1 MPRSLSKHLAQLER
15 GGGRR
20 KRDSFNKWRKYVDA
34 IDFLENL
41 GVANISH
48 ATADEIQFSCPFPD
62 HTHGDESP
70 SASMNDGSKD
80 PMLTTAWTC
89 YGCKRGGNAITF
101 LSEFENIS
109 RQEASAQLKAHYARG
124 YIAPKFGSIAR
135 EFEERYRLSKE
146 RHIEPSLFILD
157 WSTADRFEV
166 EWSHYA
172 ENYSDSPDVAFMLD
186 RGFTPAVLEEWGIGY
201 DDDSKRITIPVCDP
215 HGNLVGFKGRAWR
228 KNARP
233 KYLVM
238 GDKGERTRS
247 GFNVYDKSLVVF
259 GVDRWGHVE
268 RYVLVEGELDV
279 IALWC
284 MGIPAICCGGSTMS
298 VAQAKLIREYCDEVV
313 LFFDNDAAGRNGVYG
328 YENKH
333 GEHKPGILELLEP
346 HMRVRVVGK
355 HRYDAND
362 YLKRNEVEHCRELI
376 ASATASYALL

>member
-1 MPRSLSKHLAQLER
+1 VPRSLSKRLAQLER
-15 GGGRR
+15 TGGRT

-41 GVANISH
+41 GIANISQ

-80 PMLTTAWTC
+80 PMLNTAWTC
-89 YGCKRGGNAITF
+89 YGCKRGGNAVTF
-101 LSEFENIS
+101 LAEFENIT
-109 RQEASAQLKAHYARG
+109 RQEASKLLKAHYARG
-124 YIAPKFGSIAR
+124 YIAPKYGSIAR
-135 EFEERYRLSKE
+135 EFEARYKASKE
-146 RHIEPSLFILD
+146 RHIEPTLFVLD
-157 WSTADRFEV
+157 WSIADRFEV
-166 EWSHYA
+166 DWGHYA
-172 ENYSDSPDVAFMLD
+172 ENYRGEPDVDFMLD
-186 RGFTPAVLEEWGIGY
+186 RGFSPAVLEEWGIGY
-201 DDDSKRITIPVCDP
+201 DDDSQRITIPICDQY
-215 HGNLVGFKGRAWR
+215 GNLVGFKGRAWR

-238 GDKGERTRS
+238 GNKGERQRYD
-247 GFNVYDKSLVVF
+247 FNVYDKSLVVF
-259 GVDRWGHVE
+259 GLDRWGHVDS
-268 RYVLVEGELDV
+268 YVLVEGELDV

-313 LFFDNDAAGRNGVYG
+313 MFFDNDAAGKIGVFG
-328 YENKH
+328 REDKH

-346 HMRVRVVGK
+346 HMRVRVVGR

-362 YLKRNEVEHCRELI
+362 YLQRDEADRCRELI
-376 ASATASYALL
+376 ASATASYAL